1 MMNDLDAF
9 FPHNESKHFPVRIPL
24 FEQTKNA
31 IFQKIQSGDWSAD
44 EPLPNEIELAKHFQV
59 SQGTIRRALSEL
71 VAEGILVRKQGRG
84 TFISVFNVDPIR
96 YCHKFVHVSPD
107 DNDEIWNT
115 KKKMTLF
122 EIIKPSSRVTKLMNI
137 QDPTEDI
144 IHIKRLHYARLQG
157 QEEVVDAFD
166 ELFLRRK
173 FFRNLTE
180 ETFHGRKR
188 SLYAFYQHNDGVLIF
203 HTIDQL
209 KACLLNPEQ
218 AKLAGVSPPYPA
230 IITQRQS
237 FDVNN
242 NLVELRYLVTV
253 TNRCHFEY
261 RT

>member
-1 MMNDLDAF
+1 MNDFDAF
-9 FPHNESKHFPVRIPL
+9 FPQEESRPFPVRIPL
-24 FEQTKNA
+24 FEQTKNS
-31 IFQKIQSGDWSAD
+31 IFQKIQRGDWPAK
-44 EPLPNEIELAKHFQV
+44 EPLPNEIELAKLFQV
-59 SQGTIRRALSEL
+59 SQGTIRRALAEL
-71 VAEGILVRKQGRG
+71 VADGILVRKQGKG
-84 TFISVFNVDPIR
+84 TFISVFDADPIQ

-107 DNDEIWNT
+107 DSDEIWNT

-122 EIIKPSSRVTKLMNI
+122 EEIKPSQRVLKLMGI

-166 ELFLRRK
+166 ELYLRKK
-173 FFRNLTE
+173 FFPNLSK
-180 ETFHGRKR
+180 ETFQGRKR
-188 SLYAFYQHNDGVLIF
+188 SLYAFYQQNDGVLIF

-218 AKLAGVSPPYPA
+218 ARLAGVSPPYPA
-230 IITQRQS
+230 IITQRQT

>member
-1 MMNDLDAF
+1 MNDFDTLIAQNKSKS
-9 FPHNESKHFPVRIPL
+9 FPIRVPL
-24 FEQTKNA
+24 FEQTKNS
-31 IFQKIQSGDWSAD
+31 IFQKNQSGDWTAD
-44 EPLPNEIELAKHFQV
+44 EPLPNEIELAKLFKV
-59 SQGTIRRALSEL
+59 SQGTIRRALAEL
-71 VAEGILVRKQGRG
+71 VADGILVRKQGKG
-84 TFISVFNVDPIR
+84 TYISVFDADPIH

-107 DNDEIWNT
+107 DGDEIWNT

-122 EIIKPSSRVTKLMNI
+122 EIIKPSQRVIRLMNI
-137 QDPTEDI
+137 QDPTEEI

-157 QEEVVDAFD
+157 QDEVVDAFD
-166 ELFLRRK
+166 ELYLRRK
-173 FFRNLTE
+173 FFPNLTKDS
-180 ETFHGRKR
+180 FQGRKR
-188 SLYAFYQHNDGVLIF
+188 SLYAFYQRNDGVLIF

-218 AKLAGVSPPYPA
+218 AKLAGVNHPYPA

-253 TNRCHFEY
+253 TNRCHFVY